1 MDHLSKAAR
10 AILTLDEHYPTPKR
24 VFLWQI
30 IDAVAAVYSVS
41 RNDILSDRRVKKICE
56 ARQVY
61 FWVARK
67 FTTHS
72 YPQIG
77 RYCGGKDHSTVM
89 HGSQKIDTRFHQY
102 RARIAIVLEKLGIN
116 SEVAA

>member
-1 MDHLSKAAR
+1 MDHLSAAAR
-10 AILTLDEHYPTPKR
+10 AILTLDEHYPIPKR
-24 VFLWQI
+24 VFLSQI

-41 RNDILSDRRVKKICE
+41 RCEILSERRARRICE

-61 FWVARK
+61 FWIARK

-77 RYCGGKDHSTVM
+77 RHCGGKDHSTVM
-89 HGSQKIDTRFHQY
+89 HGSQKIDNRFPEY
-102 RARIAIVLEKLGIN
+102 RQKIAIVLDALGID